1 MCVFLLHCSLA
12 ILSFC
17 SCAVS
22 LFPRFCSSRAHGWLE
37 RAGASETPSAWEP
50 ARVGGRSSFWV
61 VLQARLVCIIFTNM
75 STTGDNNNTGDK
87 EKEPPVNTNRGNTA
101 SNSSGG
107 PFSGYNVSLLP
118 FVLRFLQPSVA
129 ILLRSLVY
137 VDAYSI
143 LSMLILYTSS
153 NVTRSTQITNIMFI
167 VLKFWIK
174 ICRIMTK
181 FSTIQKLD
189 RSFSV
194 VGFAASLKP
203 HAFDG

>member
-1 MCVFLLHCSLA
+1 MRFICVVMEISLSTYNARQRLSKCVSSSYYCSLA

-22 LFPRFCSSRAHGWLE
+22 LFPRFCSSRAHGWSE

-61 VLQARLVCIIFTNM
+61 ALQARLLCIIFTNM

-87 EKEPPVNTNRGNTA
+87 EKEPPVNTNGGNTV

-118 FVLRFLQPSVA
+118 FVLRFLQLSVA
-129 ILLRSLVY
+129 ILLRSLIY

-143 LSMLILYTSS
+143 LSMLMLYTSS
-153 NVTRSTQITNIMFI
+153 TVTRSTQITNVMFI
-167 VLKFWIK
+167 VLIF
-174 ICRIMTK
+174 
-181 FSTIQKLD
+181 
-189 RSFSV
+189 
-194 VGFAASLKP
+194 
-203 HAFDG
+203 